1 MKTLSK
7 LALSALLFVSAFT
20 FIACDKK
27 QDSSSLSDSGS
38 KLSAESLELS
48 QFNDVSFDI
57 SAIEPTEVANAGAFS
72 SPDTPTPYYI
82 YDSVYIT
89 MDKTDYKADETLEY
103 TLHNETEN
111 EIGGS
116 DYYQLEVLIDENWY
130 VIPRKSMMDIASIIS
145 TGESVK
151 HINLGNLCEDF
162 AKGQY
167 RIIFNYDMG
176 DAGEICT
183 SLIACAEFNII
194 D

>member
-1 MKTLSK
+1 MKILSK

-27 QDSSSLSDSGS
+27 QDSSSLSESSS
-38 KLSAESLELS
+38 KEALSSLELS

-57 SAIEPTEVANAGAFS
+57 SAPEPAEVAKVGAFA
-72 SPDTPTPYYI
+72 SPDIPTPYYI

-89 MDKTDYKADETLEY
+89 MDKTDYKADEMLEY
-103 TLHNETEN
+103 TLHNETES

-116 DYYQLEVLIDENWY
+116 DHYQLEVLTDGNWY
-130 VIPRKSMMDIASIIS
+130 VIPRENIKDIAEIIS
-145 TGESVK
+145 PGESVK
-151 HINLGNLCEDF
+151 NINLGDLCEDF

-176 DAGEICT
+176 EVGEICT

>member
-57 SAIEPTEVANAGAFS
+57 SAIEPTEVANAGAFA

-103 TLHNETEN
+103 TLHNETES

-130 VIPRKSMMDIASIIS
+130 VIPRKSIMDIAWIIS
-145 TGESVK
+145 TGETVK
-151 HINLGNLCEDF
+151 HINLGDLCEDF